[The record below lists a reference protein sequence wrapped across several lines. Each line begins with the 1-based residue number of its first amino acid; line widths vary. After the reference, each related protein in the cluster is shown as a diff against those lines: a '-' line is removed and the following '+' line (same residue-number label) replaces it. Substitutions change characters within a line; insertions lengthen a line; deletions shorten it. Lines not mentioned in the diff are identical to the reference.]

1 MQPPVMQAEVST
13 VSKPAEIPRTHA
25 EILCS
30 ALDAVRGETAM
41 LKVAG
46 LLHVSADDL
55 LDGGAIVHRWL
66 ADLATSVKEARG
78 DRVRLPVRD
87 AGELQQVVYGL
98 SPVLVWADEL
108 RRDGRLA
115 TRLPF
120 EALAAW
126 AEVER
131 IAGLGGRTA
140 KAVGMDPAH
149 PYREV
154 SLPEVEAASGSVPGA
169 A

>member
-1 MQPPVMQAEVST
+1 MQAEVFT
-13 VSKPAEIPRTHA
+13 VSKPVEIPRTHV
-25 EILCS
+25 EMLCS
-30 ALDAVRGETAM
+30 AIDAVRGETAM

-55 LDGGAIVHRWL
+55 LDGGAVVHRWL
-66 ADLATSVKEARG
+66 ADLCTAAEEASA

-87 AGELQQVVYGL
+87 AGELQQIVYGL

-108 RRDGRLA
+108 RREGRLV
-115 TRLPF
+115 TRLPI

-126 AEVER
+126 SEVER

-140 KAVGMDPAH
+140 TAIGMDPVH
-149 PYREV
+149 PYREL
-154 SLPEVEAASGSVPGA
+154 SLPDVAVATNSVNGA